1 MSEEA
6 PEQPIESEPEP
17 VVEPEPETPVVEP
30 NPVTEPTPEP
40 PPAVEPP
47 AAMQDYNKEFWD
59 DERLLY
65 FWRDAGQDGA
75 VYSRPY
81 NEEEL
86 AGIAKRQALD
96 GLRVQAEAA
105 IPYLDERID
114 ASLTYLANPAPTA
127 EQTATQ
133 IKVLADLAAY
143 SAGTLKRVIVV
154 LGELTG
160 RPV

>member
-1 MSEEA
+1 MSEGA
-6 PEQPIESEPEP
+6 PEQPAAI
-17 VVEPEPETPVVEP
+17 
-30 NPVTEPTPEP
+30 
-40 PPAVEPP
+40 EPP

-65 FWRDAGQDGA
+65 FWRDAGEDGA
-75 VYSRPY
+75 IYSRPY

-86 AGIAKRQALD
+86 AGVAKRQALD
-96 GLRVQAEAA
+96 GLHAQAAEA
-105 IPYLDERID
+105 IPYLDERIGI
-114 ASLTYLANPAPTA
+114 SLAYLANPAPTT
-127 EQTATQ
+127 EETAAQ
-133 IKVLADLAAY
+133 VKVLADLAAY